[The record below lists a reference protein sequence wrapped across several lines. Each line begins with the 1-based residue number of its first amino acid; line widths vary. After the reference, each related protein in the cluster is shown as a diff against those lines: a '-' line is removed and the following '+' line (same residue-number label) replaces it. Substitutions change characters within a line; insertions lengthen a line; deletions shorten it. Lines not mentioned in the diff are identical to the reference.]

1 MILNDITNNNT
12 KLFTEG
18 EYDLLNEIIPTRYM
32 NRYLDEFE
40 SRKKAKEEIENLFE
54 EHNNIKDI
62 KQQIQFKIDY
72 VEQQIQF
79 KIDYVEVKIKE
90 EEKKYIELLLKFRNN
105 NKKKN
110 ELKNMIKN
118 CEREIKSYNKKIKRE
133 EKMQKM
139 YEGIQKQNE
148 DINSYN

>member
-1 MILNDITNNNT
+1 
-12 KLFTEG
+12 
-18 EYDLLNEIIPTRYM
+18 M

-40 SRKKAKEEIENLFE
+40 SRKKAKEEVENLFE

-62 KQQIQFKIDY
+62 K
-72 VEQQIQF
+72 QQIQF

-118 CEREIKSYNKKIKRE
+118 CEREIKGYNK
-133 EKMQKM
+133 
-139 YEGIQKQNE
+139 
-148 DINSYN
+148 